1 MKSYDKVPVKVQKK
15 SGFDKS
21 FQNLF
26 TSKVGT
32 ITPIL
37 VDELIPNSTVH
48 LKAAITAA
56 LPPLASDT
64 FMRCKLKYA
73 AFFVPS
79 RLLMKGY
86 EKWLTNNTGDD
97 AHKVHIP
104 LMAFPA
110 NVLNGSTANDRDT
123 RIKYLGPGSLA
134 DYLGF
139 KALYSELVTNTQPGE
154 TGYQNDIQL
163 NALPFLAYHKIYND

>member
-1 MKSYDKVPVKVQKK
+1 MAKNYSKVPVKVQKR

-37 VDELIPNSTVH
+37 VDELIPNTRVN
-48 LKAAITAA
+48 LKAAISAA

-73 AFFVPS
+73 SFFRS
-79 RLLMKGY
+79 
-86 EKWLTNNTGDD
+86 
-97 AHKVHIP
+97 
-104 LMAFPA
+104 F
-110 NVLNGSTANDRDT
+110 
-123 RIKYLGPGSLA
+123 
-134 DYLGF
+134 
-139 KALYSELVTNTQPGE
+139 
-154 TGYQNDIQL
+154 
-163 NALPFLAYHKIYND
+163 

>member
-1 MKSYDKVPVKVQKK
+1 MKNYSKVPVKVQKK

-79 RLLMKGY
+79 RLLIQGY
-86 EKWLTNNTGDD
+86 EKWLTNNTE
-97 AHKVHIP
+97 
-104 LMAFPA
+104 
-110 NVLNGSTANDRDT
+110 
-123 RIKYLGPGSLA
+123 
-134 DYLGF
+134 
-139 KALYSELVTNTQPGE
+139 EL
-154 TGYQNDIQL
+154 
-163 NALPFLAYHKIYND
+163 